1 MTTDR
6 RRFAIFLAAG
16 GSAAVLAAALAF
28 QYLGGLAPCQLCIWQ
43 RWPHAV
49 AVGLGVLALILTR
62 GAIGRILPLLG
73 SLAALASAG
82 IGVFHVGVEQKWWEG
97 LASCTAGSISGI
109 STDDLLNPDV
119 AVGAVVRCDA
129 IAWQM
134 FGISMAGWNVIL
146 SALLAMIW
154 IAAYRRST

>member
-6 RRFAIFLAAG
+6 RRFAILLAAG
-16 GSAAVLAAALAF
+16 GPAAVLAAALAF
-28 QYLGGLAPCQLCIWQ
+28 EYLGGLAPCQLCIWQ
-43 RWPHAV
+43 RWPHAA
-49 AVGLGVLALILTR
+49 AVGIGILALILTR

-154 IAAYRRST
+154 IAAYRRSV

>member
-6 RRFAIFLAAG
+6 RRFAILLAAG
-16 GSAAVLAAALAF
+16 GSAAVLAAAFAF

-43 RWPHAV
+43 RWPHAAAV
-49 AVGLGVLALILTR
+49 AIGGLALILAR
-62 GAIGRILPLLG
+62 GTIGRILPLLG
-73 SLAALASAG
+73 SLAALTSAG
-82 IGVFHVGVEQKWWEG
+82 IGVFHVGVEQKWWQG

-154 IAAYRRST
+154 IAAYRRSV

>member
-6 RRFAIFLAAG
+6 RRFAILIAAG
-16 GSAAVLAAALAF
+16 GSATLLLAALAF

-43 RWPHAV
+43 RWPHLAAV
-49 AVGLGVLALILTR
+49 IIGGLALLLPR
-62 GAIGRILPLLG
+62 GTIGRVLPLLG

-97 LASCTAGSISGI
+97 LASCTAGSISGL
-109 STDDLLNPDV
+109 STADLLNPDV

-154 IAAYRRST
+154 IAAYRRAA

>member
-154 IAAYRRST
+154 IAAYRRSV